1 MKPIRKQIVVG
12 FVCRGKD
19 GLPEKHQVAA
29 SASVTSLIVKTI
41 YRQQTVRKY
50 YHTMPNNSCVPV
62 AADNRVIVRLLSLIT
77 IRFME
82 RQISLSIVDNRPLI
96 VQALA
101 EQIATVRD
109 MRLAATGQVGD
120 HILPIAQTW
129 HPDILVVST
138 DMPQAENNDVIRF
151 QPMPMLR
158 ILKRRYPDTKVI
170 FLVSNHL
177 PVLAYLAERMGVMGY
192 ILLQDPRMA
201 SIVDVIRHVRTGR
214 MVYSKAVREEQFYL
228 AIQDKGLSDT
238 QINILGAV
246 ATDPSLSQQQIARTI
261 GITHGSLRNALS
273 QLFQACGVRNL
284 LGVLLATQAVDMTQF
299 QLKPSGKEEE
309 TGVGLFGRTA
319 HPRLPKQAIPN
330 VPSL

>member
-1 MKPIRKQIVVG
+1 
-12 FVCRGKD
+12 
-19 GLPEKHQVAA
+19 
-29 SASVTSLIVKTI
+29 
-41 YRQQTVRKY
+41 
-50 YHTMPNNSCVPV
+50 
-62 AADNRVIVRLLSLIT
+62 
-77 IRFME
+77 ME
-82 RQISLSIVDNRPLI
+82 RLISISIVDNRPLI

-101 EQIATVRD
+101 EQIAAVKD
-109 MRLAATGQVGD
+109 LRLAATGQVGD

-129 HPDILVVST
+129 QPDILIVST
-138 DMPQAENNDVIRF
+138 NMPQAENNDVIRF

-201 SIVDVIRHVRTGR
+201 NIVDVIRHVRTGR
-214 MVYSKAVREEQFYL
+214 KVYSKAVQEEQFYL
-228 AIQDKGLSDT
+228 VIQDKGLSDT
-238 QINILGAV
+238 QINILGTISV
-246 ATDPSLSQQQIARTI
+246 DPSLSQQQIARAI

-299 QLKPSGKEEE
+299 QLKPSGREEE